1 MKITKGELKSLIK
14 ECLREELSKHS
25 SLKESLWNC
34 YFDDH
39 YVGTVEAPSEY
50 EAKVRMM
57 DKYPEYPYGMY
68 DGCFWVE
75 PEDDETLTESSLT
88 PEEKVDAWHA
98 GTRRENYKACGIP
111 KLKTFLEIAERKG
124 YTEIVDILVGEL
136 EARGETVTTK
146 LAPVVD
152 PEPTVADDSDELD
165 WDDTIAIATDMLEEI
180 CTLSGNEFY
189 NDGDGYWSGE
199 VGVRWCYR
207 YMYYKNSLDNT
218 EELKKL
224 CDEYSSRLPGVA
236 FYFVEDDVDPDDA
249 VSEIGFE
256 INRDDM

>member
-1 MKITKGELKSLIK
+1 MLLISFNIRRQLKMKITKGELKGLIR
-14 ECLREELSKHS
+14 ECLREELS
-25 SLKESLWNC
+25 N
-34 YFDDH
+34 
-39 YVGTVEAPSEY
+39 
-50 EAKVRMM
+50 
-57 DKYPEYPYGMY
+57 
-68 DGCFWVE
+68 
-75 PEDDETLTESSLT
+75 LTESSLT
-88 PEEKVDAWHA
+88 PEEKVDAWHD

-146 LAPVVD
+146 SAPVAD
-152 PEPTVADDSDELD
+152 PEPTIADDDSGELN

-199 VGVRWCYR
+199 VGVIWCYR
-207 YMYYKNSLDNT
+207 HLYYKNNLENT
-218 EELKKL
+218 EELMTL
-224 CDEYSSRLPGVA
+224 CREYSERLPGVT